1 MRTMRYLMGPTVV
14 AAIWALR
21 RLHQQKPVDWNT
33 FQRVTRYLKRRTQV
47 DLDEPIATNKAT
59 YRPGTEAPLA
69 TNTPHRRSGVSQ

>member
-47 DLDEPIATNKAT
+47 DLDEPIAANKAT
-59 YRPGTEAPLA
+59 GTEAPLA
-69 TNTPHRRSGVSQ
+69 TDAPYRRSGVSH